1 MNNIE
6 IINNIVVS
14 KIIPNND
21 YEQTYLKLLKQALLN
36 LQQSTHYK
44 TKEKYTNEVY
54 YRLNAFGITKDDIDL
69 LKEIIDEL
77 PLRYYNEFVYDVLI
91 DQYSINSLRKVYIYY
106 IDDIIGE
113 LSNYERKQMGL

>member
-6 IINNIVVS
+6 IINNIIID

-21 YEQTYLKLLKQALLN
+21 YEQTYLELLKQALLN
-36 LQQSTHYK
+36 LKQSKHHK
-44 TKEKYTNEVY
+44 TKEKYINEIH
-54 YRLNAFGITKDDIDL
+54 YRLNAFNITESDINL

-77 PLRYYNEFVYDVLI
+77 PSRYHDEFIYDVLV
-91 DQYSINSLRKVYIYY
+91 DQYSINNLRKVYIYY

-113 LSNYERKQMGL
+113 LSSYEREQMGL